1 MQKEILLK
9 RNITFAFF
17 IEACYFLLTAAVTL
31 IRMTI
36 FADAIAYTNNAL
48 MAANLVYLGFVL
60 IIFGCFN
67 LIFVGGFFKTA
78 YKFGK
83 PFVCFIIAAFLIV
96 GMGETL
102 FHIPGLE
109 ALGALGFEHLG
120 TQLGALC
127 LGIVLYIALTF
138 VSMTKA
144 AQDFETID
152 I

>member
-1 MQKEILLK
+1 M
-9 RNITFAFF
+9 
-17 IEACYFLLTAAVTL
+17 
-31 IRMTI
+31 
-36 FADAIAYTNNAL
+36 
-48 MAANLVYLGFVL
+48 
-60 IIFGCFN
+60 
-67 LIFVGGFFKTA
+67 
-78 YKFGK
+78 
-83 PFVCFIIAAFLIV
+83 
-96 GMGETL
+96 